1 MFLSCSRS
9 CSVKPIALDPRPPP
23 RGKPLAALR
32 AVAANP
38 GGLRMKAHPS
48 VMPLLLE
55 LGLIRVRERGEPA
68 WLLTDA
74 GRRAVAELGRDEV

>member
-1 MFLSCSRS
+1 MCE
-9 CSVKPIALDPRPPP
+9 PRPISQEMAPVL

-32 AVAANP
+32 AVAVNP
-38 GGLRMKAHPS
+38 GGLRMRAFPS

-55 LGLIRVRERGEPA
+55 MGLVRVRERGDPA

-74 GRRAVAELGRDEV
+74 GRKAVAQLGRDET

>member
-1 MFLSCSRS
+1 MCE
-9 CSVKPIALDPRPPP
+9 PRPMRQEMAPVL

-32 AVAANP
+32 AVAVNP
-38 GGLRMKAHPS
+38 GGLRMRAFPS

-55 LGLIRVRERGEPA
+55 MGLVRIRERGEPA

-74 GRRAVAELGRDEV
+74 GRKAVAQFGRDET